1 MDDEK
6 NRMKKILIVDDD
18 SELLLSLRDILKN
31 NGFSPTTASSGRL
44 ALDLFEQE
52 RPDAV
57 LLDLNMPHMNGI
69 ETMGNL
75 KRIDPDIP
83 IIFVT
88 GFGDIPTAVETIK
101 QGAYDF
107 IIKPPKYDRLIFTLN
122 RAIDKLELEREVKR
136 LSTNVETSLEWL
148 LGKSEG
154 MKKVIR
160 QVHGVSWSDFSV
172 IIQGET
178 GTGKSVVASAIHN
191 LSRRTEKPF
200 VVVDMG
206 AIPETLV
213 ESELFGH
220 EKGAFTGAEK
230 KKHGFFEIA
239 DGGTLFVDELENMS
253 LYVQSKLLR
262 VVEEKRIIP
271 LGSTHPLDVDVRII
285 AATNTDIRESVAGKR
300 FREDLFFRLGEFI
313 ITLPLLRE
321 RTDDIPFLA
330 RKFII
335 EAGTELNKQIRELS
349 DEALNLLMRYPWP
362 GNVRELKNVVRRA
375 VLLSDGGSIR
385 PSDLDFLI
393 EDREKEKESIPF
405 LPLKELSAIAV
416 KDVEKKAITQT
427 LELTKGN
434 KSKAASILQIDY
446 KTLLTK
452 IKEYGIH
459 HIGK

>member
-1 MDDEK
+1 M
-6 NRMKKILIVDDD
+6 
-18 SELLLSLRDILKN
+18 
-31 NGFSPTTASSGRL
+31 
-44 ALDLFEQE
+44 
-52 RPDAV
+52 
-57 LLDLNMPHMNGI
+57 
-69 ETMGNL
+69 
-75 KRIDPDIP
+75 
-83 IIFVT
+83 
-88 GFGDIPTAVETIK
+88 
-101 QGAYDF
+101 
-107 IIKPPKYDRLIFTLN
+107 
-122 RAIDKLELEREVKR
+122 
-136 LSTNVETSLEWL
+136 
-148 LGKSEG
+148 
-154 MKKVIR
+154 
-160 QVHGVSWSDFSV
+160 
-172 IIQGET
+172 
-178 GTGKSVVASAIHN
+178 
-191 LSRRTEKPF
+191 
-200 VVVDMG
+200 
-206 AIPETLV
+206 
-213 ESELFGH
+213 
-220 EKGAFTGAEK
+220 
-230 KKHGFFEIA
+230 
-239 DGGTLFVDELENMS
+239 
-253 LYVQSKLLR
+253 
-262 VVEEKRIIP
+262 
-271 LGSTHPLDVDVRII
+271 DVDVRII

-300 FREDLFFRLGEFI
+300 FRENLFFRLGEFI